1 MDPLTQGVVGVTASQ
16 IVAKRSQKLVAA
28 GLGFFSGMAADLDV
42 LIKSDTDP
50 LLFLE
55 YHRHFTHAL
64 VFIPIGA
71 LLCAA
76 LFALVF
82 RGWMHRSA
90 LSFKTVYLFCLAGYA
105 THAVLDACTTYG
117 TQLLWPFSD
126 ARIAWNTVSVVDP
139 LFTLPLLIIM
149 VIAVMKRSHRLA
161 AFGVAYALG
170 YLGLG
175 AVQEDRALAAARI
188 LAESRGHT
196 PVQLGV
202 KPSFG
207 NLIVWKSVYQND
219 DRYYV
224 DAVRVAAESQVYVG
238 VSAAKLDIDQHF
250 PWLEPNSQQALDVT
264 RFAWFSNQHLGLDPH
279 NPNRIIDI
287 RYSLIPNQITGMWGI
302 TLDPSAGPASHVVWS
317 NSRPAG
323 DAARQRLQE
332 LWQMIR
338 GLNAQSLD
346 ALVARGS
353 H

>member
-16 IVAKRSQKLVAA
+16 LVAKRSQKLIAA
-28 GLGFFSGMAADLDV
+28 ALGFFSGMAADLDV
-42 LIKSDTDP
+42 LIKSETDP

-64 VFIPIGA
+64 VFIPLGA
-71 LLCAA
+71 LICAL

-82 RGWMHRSA
+82 RRWLHRS
-90 LSFKTVYLFCLAGYA
+90 SINFKAVYLFCFAGYA

-139 LFTLPLLIIM
+139 LFTLPLL
-149 VIAVMKRSHRLA
+149 VIVAFAVLRRSHRFAVMGL
-161 AFGVAYALG
+161 VYALG

-175 AVQEDRALAAARI
+175 VVQEHRALGAART

-207 NLIVWKSVYQND
+207 NLIVWKSVYQYGD
-219 DRYYV
+219 SYYV
-224 DAVRVAAESQVYVG
+224 DAVRVLTKAQVYSG
-238 VSAAKLDIDQHF
+238 VSASKLDLSQHF
-250 PWLEPNSQQALDVT
+250 PWLESDSQQALDVA
-264 RFAWFSNQHLGLDPH
+264 RFAWFSNQHLGIDPH

-287 RYSLIPNQITGMWGI
+287 RYSLIPNQITGMWGV
-302 TLDPSAGPASHVVWS
+302 TLNPNATQSSHVTWS

-323 DAARQRLQE
+323 TAAKQRLRE
-332 LWQMIR
+332 LWQMIL
-338 GLNAQSLD
+338 GADAQSLD
-346 ALVARGS
+346 TLVSRYS
-353 H
+353 D